1 MKGMRR
7 RLRWEGSACCD
18 SVVDDGDDEREKSH
32 YGESVFA
39 PAALFILQMLRR
51 YLKTSFIHIDSLA

>member
-18 SVVDDGDDEREKSH
+18 SVVDDDDNDDDEREAIKAIM
-32 YGESVFA
+32 EN
-39 PAALFILQMLRR
+39 LFLRPRHFSFFKR
-51 YLKTSFIHIDSLA
+51 YEGI